1 MSRANSAPLLEDA
14 ALSVSAKR
22 PKKDKGK
29 EKEKDV
35 SLRVKEEALPV
46 GLHSYEASPA
56 LVSGTYF

>member
-1 MSRANSAPLLEDA
+1 MEDA